1 MHFMLMILFFVGGEG
16 RRETY
21 GVEMDKERH
30 QLELDKKR
38 IMQPS
43 LAWSFKWYAYQGFHL
58 TDYEGMP
65 QDFAFSGNYIK
76 TLN

>member
-1 MHFMLMILFFVGGEG
+1 MVLYALYDNDFFFFGGEG
-16 RRETY
+16 RGETY

-43 LAWSFKWYAYQGFHL
+43 LA
-58 TDYEGMP
+58 
-65 QDFAFSGNYIK
+65 
-76 TLN
+76 